1 MKTEETEGVKVSERQ
16 GGEGDRKGWGGGV
29 KAVSL
34 VAS

>member
-16 GGEGDRKGWGGGV
+16 GGEGDRKGWGGV